1 MKLKMFQSSSK
12 ALIFP
17 TIFPLLSLP
26 TVRKFS
32 VVVSFLTQNSCSYC
46 TIYKGNHHALMG
58 PLLNDGVSGISPLVS
73 KLYCIILG
81 PF

>member
-1 MKLKMFQSSSK
+1 MESEMKLKMFQSSSK

-32 VVVSFLTQNSCSYC
+32 VV
-46 TIYKGNHHALMG
+46 
-58 PLLNDGVSGISPLVS
+58 ISVFS
-73 KLYCIILG
+73 HRVHVHTAQFIKAIIM
-81 PF
+81 P